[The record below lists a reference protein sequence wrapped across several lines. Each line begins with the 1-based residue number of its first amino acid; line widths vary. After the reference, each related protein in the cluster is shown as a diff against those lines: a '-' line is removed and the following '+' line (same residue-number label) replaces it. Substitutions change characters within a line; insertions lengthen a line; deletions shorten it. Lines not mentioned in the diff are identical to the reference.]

1 MKMSKKRGL
10 LTIVITLVMLLS
22 FCVSSWAAMGKME
35 SLEYLGLKE
44 DMVGLEGS
52 FSKDARPD
60 ALFSLQITGAGAIV
74 GFSLQTEDGKRRWDS
89 SPGSGEG
96 ALLIT
101 DSKGSV
107 VNEGGSVS
115 LLPFILGAG
124 FNVYAANDGFFE
136 SQTATYIM
144 SVRFV
149 DGSETSSK
157 VTIQALKPLEIQP
170 QFPDITGEW
179 GAILEGF
186 SQKDFLSKNEQL
198 MPDGEKDVLIRV
210 RVGNKGRV
218 SSMTISN
225 TDGRY
230 SVWDTLP
237 GNGKWPLMVVKDGE
251 ILNSTNGS
259 VNFEVREPGIYELY
273 IPDNGSVKA
282 GDTSYEIRLVYSD
295 GKKFIIPVS
304 RKGELTLQGEVAN
317 YPVNVQAPGAIL
329 FGKADGT
336 AKSGLPDIMQFEN
349 DYVSD
354 SERLEKDGQPDWGIQ
369 LTPGLST
376 TIISLKVENINGDYS
391 VWDTLPGNGKWLV
404 AVTDDYGKVLNEP
417 NGSLDLKIT
426 EGEVLWLWMSD
437 NGSFSGGRTNYRV
450 TLMNAGGNTYSFEV
464 EKHGLQLVP
473 VRPLPVKPVPSIE
486 FKARYLEKSQKD
498 FVGKY
503 DRISSDRN
511 GDVKIRTYLNNL
523 QGHIVEV
530 ILKDTSE
537 RDFRWDTVP
546 GNGRWAILVTTP
558 GEEFLNSTDGS
569 VFIPVMGKRTLLL
582 WVADNAYLSSGTIP
596 FEVVLRME
604 DGRVL
609 RTPLER

>member
-304 RKGELTLQGEVAN
+304 RKGELTLQGEVAT

>member
-1 MKMSKKRGL
+1 MSKKRGL